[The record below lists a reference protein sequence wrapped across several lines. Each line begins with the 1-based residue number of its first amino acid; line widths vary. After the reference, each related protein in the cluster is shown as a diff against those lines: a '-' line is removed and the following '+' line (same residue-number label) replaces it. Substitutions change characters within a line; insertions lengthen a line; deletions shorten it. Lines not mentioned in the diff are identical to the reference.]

1 MILIQD
7 LIHFLKYWARN
18 TQNLGEIFFRGE
30 WFMLASKM
38 GAQSNELADSVLS
51 QGTFAL
57 WLLIVIPVFD
67 LSFYTFFW
75 QWVKQMLKTCYRN

>member
-1 MILIQD
+1 
-7 LIHFLKYWARN
+7 
-18 TQNLGEIFFRGE
+18 
-30 WFMLASKM
+30 MLASKM

-67 LSFYTFFW
+67 LSFYTFF
-75 QWVKQMLKTCYRN
+75 